1 MMNLADHSLPTPA
14 NDDDVFRTI
23 EMTLLRLLRT
33 RRELLDI
40 DISILP
46 PDRHRQRSDT
56 VKEIDEMISQA
67 LSFMEARRDW
77 FRHKL

>member
-1 MMNLADHSLPTPA
+1 MIQLTEPSLPAPA

-67 LSFMEARRDW
+67 VLG
-77 FRHKL
+77 